1 MNTEKKTIVDAQQ
14 NQWEV
19 VSTYTDAQA
28 VEDGVLVAVSGA
40 HRVTR
45 AAWEFIASRQPIDQ
59 AQIVP
64 GKPEQTLRDWLTR
77 EFCVE
82 LINRDEGIA
91 RRVYDENI
99 GGGIYCVWV
108 DGRKLWLM
116 PNENG
121 GMSLMF
127 PEDY

>member
-1 MNTEKKTIVDAQQ
+1 MNSEKKTIVDAQQ

-45 AAWEFIASRQPIDQ
+45 AAWEFIVERTPIGE
-59 AQIVP
+59 QI
-64 GKPEQTLRDWLTR
+64 ERDKAAHD
-77 EFCVE
+77 FCVE
-82 LINRDEGIA
+82 LINRDEAIA

-108 DGRKLWLM
+108 DGRKMWLM